1 MDIDTAFRNAMFN
14 EETIVKMICDI
25 ISIKINDNVNF
36 NFLGITSIRD
46 EDEYGGFRVNI
57 QVELENI
64 KELFHI
70 DIAIG
75 DPITPKAIRYK
86 YKPILGKKYIDL
98 QAYNIE
104 TILAE
109 KIETIL
115 SRAELNGRM
124 RDFYDVYL
132 IYIKDFTR
140 INIDNF
146 RKAIA
151 KTFFKRGY
159 VGDTQAIINLLRD
172 SQLLR
177 SRWRNY
183 QRKYDYAKRID
194 FDDIMNCLEKIIN
207 VITVNKVVQQLQ

>member
-1 MDIDTAFRNAMFN
+1 M
-14 EETIVKMICDI
+14 
-25 ISIKINDNVNF
+25 
-36 NFLGITSIRD
+36 
-46 EDEYGGFRVNI
+46 
-57 QVELENI
+57 
-64 KELFHI
+64 
-70 DIAIG
+70 
-75 DPITPKAIRYK
+75 
-86 YKPILGKKYIDL
+86 
-98 QAYNIE
+98 
-104 TILAE
+104 AE

-132 IYIKDFTR
+132 IYIKDFTK

-151 KTFFKRGY
+151 KTFLKRGY

-177 SRWRNY
+177 SRWKNY

-207 VITVNKVVQQLQ
+207 VITVNKVV